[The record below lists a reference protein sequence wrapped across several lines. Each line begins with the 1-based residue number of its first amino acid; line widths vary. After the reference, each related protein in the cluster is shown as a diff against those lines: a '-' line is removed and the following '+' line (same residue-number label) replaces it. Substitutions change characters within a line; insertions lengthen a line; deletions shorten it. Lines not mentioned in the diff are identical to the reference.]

1 MEEQKMATPSQTGRK
16 SEVLWALPYCTALAQ
31 DVLTEQEYIEAET
44 TAVYLVRSSKL
55 QKAAKQRLTA
65 LVAPPPKHPL
75 AAAQEAVKSL
85 PRFTRDA
92 LQSLAEYIELL
103 VRAWT
108 FEVTGDAATKTR
120 SLGTNVRRLQ
130 PKKLGLPEDL
140 VDHLK
145 RYNSFIFTPARH
157 DFTIFKGQRH
167 RFTSR
172 EVVLL
177 AYVTMKL
184 AERIKEIS
192 SAARLQSIAF

>member
-1 MEEQKMATPSQTGRK
+1 MATPSQTGRK
-16 SEVLWALPYCTALAQ
+16 SEVLWALPFLTGLAQ
-31 DVLTEQEYIEAET
+31 DVLSAKDYVEAET
-44 TAVYLVRSSKL
+44 TAVYLVRSKKL
-55 QKAAKQRLTA
+55 RDAAMQRLIA

-75 AAAQEAVKSL
+75 EDAQEALKSL

-92 LQSLAEYIELL
+92 IKLLADYIELL

-108 FEVTGDAATKTR
+108 FEITGEAATKSR
-120 SLGTNVRRLQ
+120 SLGSNVRKLQ

-140 VDHLK
+140 IDHLK

-184 AERIKEIS
+184 AERIKGIS
-192 SAARLQSIAF
+192 SAARLQAIAF

>member
-1 MEEQKMATPSQTGRK
+1 LATPSQTGRK
-16 SEVLWALPYCTALAQ
+16 SEVLWALPYVTTLAQ
-31 DVLTEQEYIEAET
+31 DVLGEKEYIEAET
-44 TAVYLVRSSKL
+44 TAVYLVRTKKL
-55 QKAAKQRLTA
+55 HDAAKQRLLA

-75 AAAQEAVKSL
+75 AAAQEAIKGL
-85 PRFTRDA
+85 PRFTRGA
-92 LQSLAEYIELL
+92 IRRLAEYLELL

-120 SLGTNVRRLQ
+120 SLGSNVRRLA

-140 VDHLK
+140 VDQLK
-145 RYNSFIFTPARH
+145 RYNSFVFTPAKH

-167 RFTSR
+167 RFSSR

-184 AERIKEIS
+184 ADHIKQQS
-192 SAARLQSIAF
+192 PAAQLQAIAF

>member
-1 MEEQKMATPSQTGRK
+1 LATPSQTGRK
-16 SEVLWALPYCTALAQ
+16 SEVLWALPYVTTLAQ
-31 DVLTEQEYIEAET
+31 DVLGEKEYIEAET
-44 TAVYLVRSSKL
+44 TAVYLVRSKKL
-55 QKAAKQRLTA
+55 HDAAKQRLVA

-75 AAAQEAVKSL
+75 AAAQEAINGL

-92 LQSLAEYIELL
+92 IRRLAEYLELL

-120 SLGTNVRRLQ
+120 SLGSNVRRLA
-130 PKKLGLPEDL
+130 PKKLGLPENL
-140 VDHLK
+140 VDQLK
-145 RYNSFIFTPARH
+145 RYNSFVFTPAKH

-177 AYVTMKL
+177 AYITMKL
-184 AERIKEIS
+184 AELIRELS
-192 SAARLQSIAF
+192 PAAQLQAIAF

>member
-1 MEEQKMATPSQTGRK
+1 MATPSQTGRK
-16 SEVLWALPYCTALAQ
+16 TEVLWALPYLTALSQ
-31 DVLTEQEYIEAET
+31 EVLTEQEYLEAET
-44 TAVYLVRSSKL
+44 TAVYLVRGKKQ
-55 QKAAKQRLTA
+55 QKAAMQRLTA

-75 AAAQEAVKSL
+75 ESAQEAIKAL

-92 LQSLAEYIELL
+92 IQLLAEYIELL

-108 FEVTGDAATKTR
+108 FEITGEAATKNR
-120 SLGTNVRRLQ
+120 SLGSNVRKLQ

-140 VDHLK
+140 INHLK

-177 AYVTMKL
+177 AYITMKL
-184 AERIKEIS
+184 ANRIKELS
-192 SAARLQSIAF
+192 SAARLQAIAF

>member
-1 MEEQKMATPSQTGRK
+1 LATPSQTGRK
-16 SEVLWALPYCTALAQ
+16 SEVLWALPYVTALAQ
-31 DVLTEQEYIEAET
+31 EVLGDKEYIEAET
-44 TAVYLVRSSKL
+44 TAVYLVRSKKL
-55 QKAAKQRLTA
+55 HDAAMQRLVA

-75 AAAQEAVKSL
+75 AAAQEAIKEL

-92 LQSLAEYIELL
+92 IQRLAEYLELL

-120 SLGTNVRRLQ
+120 SLGTNVRRLL

-140 VDHLK
+140 VDQLR
-145 RYNSFIFTPARH
+145 RYNSFVFTPAKH

-167 RFTSR
+167 RFSSR

-177 AYVTMKL
+177 AYITMKL

-192 SAARLQSIAF
+192 PAARLQAIAF